1 MPKGPNGVK
10 RPGDT
15 VSAAMMVA
23 RIATGEI
30 EDKPSKAP
38 GRAAGGKAGGAAR
51 AKALSPQKR
60 KAIAKQAAKSRWT
73 NRAD

>member
-38 GRAAGGKAGGAAR
+38 GRATGGKAGGAAR
-51 AKALSPQKR
+51 AKALSPEERRNIAQTAASKR
-60 KAIAKQAAKSRWT
+60 WNSK
-73 NRAD
+73 D